1 MSNSVSLT
9 NAIEIVRKAT
19 EEDHKGNYREAY
31 TLYRNALEYFMIFLK
46 FEKDSPLREPLQKRF
61 VEYLNRAEKLKDY
74 LNDESKKK
82 QAVGANGS
90 TKK

>member
-1 MSNSVSLT
+1 MSNSVFLS

-31 TLYRNALEYFMIFLK
+31 TLYQNALDYLMTVIK
-46 FEKDSPLREPLQKRF
+46 FEKDSPLSEPLRKRF
-61 VEYLNRAEKLKDY
+61 MQYLDRAEKLKDY